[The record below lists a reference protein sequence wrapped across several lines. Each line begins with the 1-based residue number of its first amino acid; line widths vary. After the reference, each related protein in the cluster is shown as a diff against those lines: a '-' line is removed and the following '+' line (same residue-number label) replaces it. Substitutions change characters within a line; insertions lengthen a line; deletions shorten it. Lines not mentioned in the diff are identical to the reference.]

1 MCCQL
6 RLTGPALARGAPGPG
21 WFFGRGEL
29 DSLHRVLTNTS
40 DSHFVSTTPRAMG
53 LYLNVEAPEFLDEL
67 ERLEAKN
74 EGLAPFQYEA
84 VD

>member
-1 MCCQL
+1 M
-6 RLTGPALARGAPGPG
+6 
-21 WFFGRGEL
+21 
-29 DSLHRVLTNTS
+29 LTNTS

-53 LYLNVEAPEFLDEL
+53 LYLNVEAPEFLDGL

-84 VD
+84 VDYVAPLDTAKWNVRRTRAAPVGMGAK

>member
-1 MCCQL
+1 M
-6 RLTGPALARGAPGPG
+6 
-21 WFFGRGEL
+21 
-29 DSLHRVLTNTS
+29 LTNTP

-53 LYLNVEAPEFLDEL
+53 LYLNFEAPEFLDGL